1 MRNVVGGLAA
11 SSSGARLL
19 PCQGAAR
26 AQREVLA
33 HRDAGARAALL
44 RAILL
49 AACLLGLPFT
59 AVSGDTAAQHAPV
72 AQTEVAPSA
81 TDDTATQ
88 GAPGAET
95 EAAPPAAGDTATQ
108 NAPAAATEAAPA
120 PQATLEAAGQPVASP
135 PAPAGKEIPFR
146 ILEADAI
153 SYDEQSNRL
162 VAQGHVVVEYKDYRV
177 SADVLAADFEDRV
190 ATFRGRVVLTTPE
203 RVIHG
208 TLLSLDLRS
217 RAYALEGARM
227 LLAPEEVQ
235 MGAQQPLYASSARI
249 DGEPGVVSVKQ
260 GGITSCDLGSPHY
273 LFDAQ
278 KIQVIP
284 GKRLTARKVSV
295 YALGHKLITLPGLT
309 IPLSSFDTP
318 RSNRFVPLFGQ
329 SLDEGY
335 FMKAAYFYV
344 LGSLIGNLRLDLMS
358 KKGTGIGLDQ
368 PYDFPNYS
376 GGIHVYQLNNR
387 RDNRRDFTARVDHQH
402 QLGEFALRFGG
413 DYRLNSLPYATA
425 DSSSLLTDLAITRR
439 GADGTTTDLGFNR
452 SASTYSG
459 TTTGN
464 WLARLRHSQNFGFV
478 RANLSMDMSQP
489 FGMSTASSGRL
500 SSRLDLQHS
509 NRLFDA
515 GLLIDR
521 IDTLGGTA
529 NFFPGMQHLP
539 ELRLATASQRLT
551 NSDFF
556 TKTLP
561 ISMELRV
568 GNLREGGYALSGSSS
583 APAMTERLRTYFRV
597 SSSPQVLPSKGRFAV
612 TLPVDFQQNYY
623 REDEA
628 MWAAGIS
635 PALTY
640 RMGESSLISLNY
652 SLMRKNGYTPF
663 TSDYAPEAHQMSLS
677 ATFGSRI
684 RRGVST
690 PAGYSGTYSSY
701 STGLTGGYGVGTS
714 YAGAPYGWD
723 NRRLDPAA
731 AGKTY
736 ITFNTGYD
744 FDLRNASDLVVRTQ
758 YQPNA
763 HHLIEMESAYDWFG
777 KRRFGTQKRL
787 RDIRAR
793 WYVDYGDPLQLAVG
807 TVWDTSRNRLGTI
820 KASLSSQISP
830 KWQVQSLYGRVAS
843 GYGSSQPYT
852 QVMLTRDLHCWEA
865 SAIYTEGTF
874 LGRKERELRFVMS
887 IKAFPVNKEFGVSP
901 SGQYLSTDIGS
912 IY

>member
-1 MRNVVGGLAA
+1 MRSVVGGLAA
-11 SSSGARLL
+11 SSPGARLS
-19 PCQGAAR
+19 PCRGVAR
-26 AQREVLA
+26 AQREGRPR
-33 HRDAGARAALL
+33 HSAGVRAALL
-44 RAILL
+44 RALLL
-49 AACLLGLPFT
+49 AVWLLSLPFT
-59 AVSGDTAAQHAPV
+59 SVATANDTGDPAPPLAAVEASSAPL
-72 AQTEVAPSA
+72 
-81 TDDTATQ
+81 
-88 GAPGAET
+88 ET
-95 EAAPPAAGDTATQ
+95 PEAAVQPV
-108 NAPAAATEAAPA
+108 APA
-120 PQATLEAAGQPVASP
+120 P
-135 PAPAGKEIPFR
+135 APTGKEIPFR
-146 ILEADAI
+146 ILEADSI

-162 VAQGHVVVEYKDYRV
+162 VAQGHVAVEYRDYQV
-177 SADVLAADFEDRV
+177 SADVLAADFEERV

-217 RAYALEGARM
+217 RAYAFEGARM
-227 LLAPEEVQ
+227 LLAPQEVQ

-249 DGEPGVVSVKQ
+249 DGRPGEVSVKK

-273 LFDAQ
+273 LFDA
-278 KIQVIP
+278 KTIQVIP

-344 LGSLIGNLRLDLMS
+344 LGSLVGNLRLDLMS

-387 RDNRRDFTARVDHQH
+387 RDNRRDFSARVDHQH

-452 SASTYSG
+452 SASAYSG

-464 WLARLRHSQNFGFV
+464 WLARLRHSQSFGPV

-500 SSRLDLQHS
+500 SSRLDLQLS

-539 ELRLATASQRLT
+539 ELRLATASHRLT
-551 NSDFF
+551 NSNFF

-561 ISMELRV
+561 VSMELRV
-568 GNLREGGYALSGSSS
+568 GNLREGGYALSGSST
-583 APAMTERLRTYFRV
+583 APSMTERLRTYFRLT
-597 SSSPQVLPSKGRFAV
+597 SAPQVLPSEGRFAV

-623 REDEA
+623 REMKRCGRLA
-628 MWAAGIS
+628 SARRSPTAWA
-635 PALTY
+635 
-640 RMGESSLISLNY
+640 SSLISLNY

-663 TSDYAPEAHQMSLS
+663 TSDYARGAPARYRPRLAAGSGVAS
-677 ATFGSRI
+677 ARQRDIAEPIPATAPGS
-684 RRGVST
+684 
-690 PAGYSGTYSSY
+690 PAAESH
-701 STGLTGGYGVGTS
+701 S

-731 AGKTY
+731 AGKAYVTL
-736 ITFNTGYD
+736 NTGYD
-744 FDLRNASDLVVRTQ
+744 FDLHNASDLVVRTQ

-763 HHLIEMESAYDWFG
+763 HHLLEMESAYDWFG

-843 GYGSSQPYT
+843 GYGTSQPYT

-874 LGRKERELRFVMS
+874 LGRKERELRFVLS

-912 IY
+912 LY